1 MSLHEYPKK
10 PGISRF
16 VAPWDTSGWYF
27 MAEHFAPGCRIYSN
41 ADITVTECP
50 EILMGCDYIVTYDSA
65 TDGFDDKQEVD
76 FFIEQTGEVYAA
88 LDADAPAD
96 FPTGFARTDLVVRT
110 DAGDT
115 YRLFMRPY
123 ARGAH
128 VHLDAFSSPGR
139 HFFVA
144 FRPTETETKKP
155 LPEAKRFSV
164 AERHE
169 TRETCWFVHDCFA
182 RANLSGYDCRGDV
195 RVCAEADNPKRHYL
209 RLQSGAGISCACE
222 TSGQDELSM
231 ALDVPAGTAALN
243 FAGVTVQLGS
253 AQASINGQ
261 NVPDIADKGYGVKEG
276 IPQLILAGASVDDV
290 YVIVLFSTF
299 VGMMQGEGASILKF
313 VNIPISIFLGIAIG
327 LLIGV
332 LLAYFFKKMHIRD
345 TSKVLIIL
353 SISFLLVVMEDKLLT
368 PITFSALIAIMFI
381 GIGLQKKRETV
392 AKRLSVKYG
401 KLWVAAEVFLFV
413 LVGATVNIGYLGKV
427 GVKALIVIIGALV
440 FRMFGVFV
448 CLLGTSLKRKER
460 LFTMLAY
467 TPKATVQAAIGGIPL
482 ALGFTCGDLV
492 LTVAVLAIVLTAP
505 LGAFAIDLS
514 YKKLLN
520 R

>member
-1 MSLHEYPKK
+1 MLLSISLILILGMFMGWICQKIKLPSLLGMLITGIVLGPYVLNLLDDSIL
-10 PGISRF
+10 GISAELRKIALIIILTRAGLGLDLSGLKKIGRPAVLMCF
-16 VAPWDTSGWYF
+16 VPASFELIGMILLAPK
-27 MAEHFAPGCRIYSN
+27 
-41 ADITVTECP
+41 
-50 EILMGCDYIVTYDSA
+50 LMGLTVL
-65 TDGFDDKQEVD
+65 E
-76 FFIEQTGEVYAA
+76 AA
-88 LDADAPAD
+88 IMGAVLAAVSPA
-96 FPTGFARTDLVVRT
+96 VVVPRMVK
-110 DAGDT
+110 
-115 YRLFMRPY
+115 LM
-123 ARGAH
+123 
-128 VHLDAFSSPGR
+128 
-139 HFFVA
+139 
-144 FRPTETETKKP
+144 
-155 LPEAKRFSV
+155 
-164 AERHE
+164 
-169 TRETCWFVHDCFA
+169 
-182 RANLSGYDCRGDV
+182 
-195 RVCAEADNPKRHYL
+195 
-209 RLQSGAGISCACE
+209 
-222 TSGQDELSM
+222 DE
-231 ALDVPAGTAALN
+231 
-243 FAGVTVQLGS
+243 
-253 AQASINGQ
+253 
-261 NVPDIADKGYGVKEG
+261 GYGVNEG

-299 VGMMQGEGASILKF
+299 VGMRQGEGASILKF

-353 SISFLLVVMEDKLLT
+353 SISFLLVVMEDKLST

>member
-1 MSLHEYPKK
+1 MLLSISLILILGMFMGWICQKIKLPSLLGMLITGIVLGPYVLNLLDDSIL
-10 PGISRF
+10 GISAELRKIALIIILTRAGLGLDLSGLKKIGRPAVLMCF
-16 VAPWDTSGWYF
+16 VPASFELIGMILLAPK
-27 MAEHFAPGCRIYSN
+27 
-41 ADITVTECP
+41 
-50 EILMGCDYIVTYDSA
+50 LMGLTVL
-65 TDGFDDKQEVD
+65 E
-76 FFIEQTGEVYAA
+76 AA
-88 LDADAPAD
+88 IMGAVLAAVSPA
-96 FPTGFARTDLVVRT
+96 VVVPRMVK
-110 DAGDT
+110 
-115 YRLFMRPY
+115 LM
-123 ARGAH
+123 
-128 VHLDAFSSPGR
+128 
-139 HFFVA
+139 
-144 FRPTETETKKP
+144 
-155 LPEAKRFSV
+155 
-164 AERHE
+164 
-169 TRETCWFVHDCFA
+169 
-182 RANLSGYDCRGDV
+182 
-195 RVCAEADNPKRHYL
+195 
-209 RLQSGAGISCACE
+209 
-222 TSGQDELSM
+222 DE
-231 ALDVPAGTAALN
+231 
-243 FAGVTVQLGS
+243 
-253 AQASINGQ
+253 
-261 NVPDIADKGYGVKEG
+261 GYGVNEG

-353 SISFLLVVMEDKLLT
+353 SISFLFVVMEDKLST

-392 AKRLSVKYG
+392 G
-401 KLWVAAEVFLFV
+401 KKTFCKIWKAMGCGEVFLFV

>member
-1 MSLHEYPKK
+1 MLLSISLILILGMFMGWICQKIKLPSLLGMLITGIVLGPYVLNLLDDSIL
-10 PGISRF
+10 GISAELRKIALIIILTRAGLGLDLSGLKKIGRPAVLMCF
-16 VAPWDTSGWYF
+16 VPASFELIGMILLAPK
-27 MAEHFAPGCRIYSN
+27 
-41 ADITVTECP
+41 
-50 EILMGCDYIVTYDSA
+50 LMGLTVL
-65 TDGFDDKQEVD
+65 E
-76 FFIEQTGEVYAA
+76 AA
-88 LDADAPAD
+88 IMGAVLAAVSPA
-96 FPTGFARTDLVVRT
+96 VVVPRMVK
-110 DAGDT
+110 
-115 YRLFMRPY
+115 LM
-123 ARGAH
+123 
-128 VHLDAFSSPGR
+128 
-139 HFFVA
+139 
-144 FRPTETETKKP
+144 
-155 LPEAKRFSV
+155 
-164 AERHE
+164 
-169 TRETCWFVHDCFA
+169 
-182 RANLSGYDCRGDV
+182 
-195 RVCAEADNPKRHYL
+195 
-209 RLQSGAGISCACE
+209 
-222 TSGQDELSM
+222 DE
-231 ALDVPAGTAALN
+231 
-243 FAGVTVQLGS
+243 
-253 AQASINGQ
+253 
-261 NVPDIADKGYGVKEG
+261 GYGVNEG

-353 SISFLLVVMEDKLLT
+353 SISFLFVVMEDKLST

-482 ALGFTCGDLV
+482 ALGFSCGDLV